1 MRIHILKSLEIL
13 EIIMKTANCRKY
25 LRPDI
30 PVHELFQR
38 VVPIQFKNK
47 KTGEWTKSRQQVE
60 NDVIIA
66 I

>member
-1 MRIHILKSLEIL
+1 
-13 EIIMKTANCRKY
+13 MKTANCRKY
-25 LRPDI
+25 LRPGI

-47 KTGEWTKSRQQVE
+47 KTGEWTKSRQRME
-60 NDVIIA
+60 IDVIIA